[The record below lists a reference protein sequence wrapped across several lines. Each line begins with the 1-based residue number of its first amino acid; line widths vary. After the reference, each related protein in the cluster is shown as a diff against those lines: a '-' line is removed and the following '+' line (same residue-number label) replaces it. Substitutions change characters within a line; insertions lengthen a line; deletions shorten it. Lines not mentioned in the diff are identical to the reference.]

1 MKKVDITVFC
11 VLAGCSESSLNPFC
25 SVNIL
30 TGVLK
35 FSFTSDTG
43 LTPCPVKKSD
53 LEIKRDM
60 ESTVHP
66 QYPVNLTRDSRL
78 LKATYKHTNKN
89 FKQQIINKIHGVF
102 EYVLKQKKQNV

>member
-1 MKKVDITVFC
+1 
-11 VLAGCSESSLNPFC
+11 
-25 SVNIL
+25 
-30 TGVLK
+30 
-35 FSFTSDTG
+35 
-43 LTPCPVKKSD
+43 
-53 LEIKRDM
+53 M

-102 EYVLKQKKQNV
+102 EYVLKQKKQKNVWRKLHIKFHCKMQIS